1 MGRGI
6 SRLNYNQ
13 GGDTRCRLLL
23 NKKIGMKK
31 LAVARV
37 AHEYGISMQEVAEK
51 LGISR
56 RALSSRVNENPTL
69 SSLTQVAE
77 VIGCDITDLFK

>member
-1 MGRGI
+1 MAKLI
-6 SRLNYNQ
+6 NKINEQVVSVKA
-13 GGDTRCRLLL
+13 TCR
-23 NKKIGMKK
+23 KKTIGMKK

>member
-1 MGRGI
+1 
-6 SRLNYNQ
+6 
-13 GGDTRCRLLL
+13 
-23 NKKIGMKK
+23 MKK

-69 SSLTQVAE
+69 NSLTQVAE